1 MQCEM
6 QALTFE
12 RGLMELLEPGQGARS
27 GSVRTGPGR
36 PLLRAGADPA
46 AAPSP
51 STGLRGQTL
60 SPSLSNYC
68 LLKKKDHLVIV
79 FL

>member
-1 MQCEM
+1 M
-6 QALTFE
+6 
-12 RGLMELLEPGQGARS
+12 
-27 GSVRTGPGR
+27 RTGPGR
-36 PLLRAGADPA
+36 PVQRAGADPA

-68 LLKKKDHLVIV
+68 LLKKKKRPSGNCLSLDLPLIMLLIKDGSRHRTT
-79 FL
+79 